1 MTEEKLL
8 EIISFYGYEKQK
20 LKAIEEMSELTKAIC
35 KNDRENIIEEL
46 ADVKIMIAQLMLI
59 YNIDVEEVFK
69 VMDSKVERTMNR
81 IERQK
86 L

>member
-8 EIISFYGYEKQK
+8 EIIAFYGYEKQK

-35 KNDRENIIEEL
+35 KDDRENIIEEL

-59 YNIDVEEVFK
+59 YNIDVEEVLK

>member
-8 EIISFYGYEKQK
+8 EIIAFYGYDKQK

-35 KNDRENIIEEL
+35 KDDRENIIEEL

-69 VMDSKVERTMNR
+69 VMDAKVERTMNR

>member
-1 MTEEKLL
+1 
-8 EIISFYGYEKQK
+8 
-20 LKAIEEMSELTKAIC
+20 
-35 KNDRENIIEEL
+35 
-46 ADVKIMIAQLMLI
+46 MIAQLMLI

-69 VMDSKVERTMNR
+69 VMDAKVERTMNR

>member
-8 EIISFYGYEKQK
+8 EIIAFYGNEKQK

-35 KNDRENIIEEL
+35 KDDRENIIEEL

-69 VMDSKVERTMNR
+69 VMDAKVERTMNR

>member
-35 KNDRENIIEEL
+35 KDDRENIIEEL

>member
-8 EIISFYGYEKQK
+8 EIIAFYGYEKQK

-35 KNDRENIIEEL
+35 KDDRENIIKEL

>member
-8 EIISFYGYEKQK
+8 EIISFYGYDKQK

-35 KNDRENIIEEL
+35 KDDRENIIEEL